1 MKSSRCPIIID
12 LPKEIKRAQIIPS
25 ADMHVGNECFD
36 AKRWAEFE
44 KLIQQDGN
52 YVVFCGDQMEFATK
66 ISKSE
71 LYSSTRPSEQK
82 RWWIEHLRDYKDKV
96 LAIIDGNHEFNRASK
111 ETDSFPLYDIAIIL
125 GIEDR
130 YRSEAAFI
138 DIGLG
143 LDKHNKQCRYVGR
156 LNHKAQNLAKYG
168 TVDAFDGIDFFVSGH
183 THDPMDKPRAKLV
196 YDPHNKTVR
205 EKSVENIVCSS
216 FLTYGGYGERNG
228 WRPQSYK
235 MYSLLLDGTRK
246 NIETRGF
253 YL

>member
-1 MKSSRCPIIID
+1 MKNSRTPIIFN
-12 LPKEIKRAQIIPS
+12 LPKEYKSIQLLLS

-36 AKRWAEFE
+36 EKRWAEFE
-44 KLIQQDGN
+44 KLIKQDGN
-52 YVVFCGDQMEFATK
+52 YAVFCGDQMEYATK

-82 RWWIEHLRDYKDKV
+82 RFWIEHMRDYKEKIV
-96 LAIIDGNHEFNRASK
+96 CIIDGNHEYNRASK
-111 ETDSFPLYDIAIIL
+111 EADDFPLYDIAVIL

-130 YRSEAAFI
+130 YRSEGAFV
-138 DIGLG
+138 DIGVG
-143 LDKHNKQCRYVGR
+143 ADRHGKQLHYVGR
-156 LNHKAQNLAKYG
+156 MNHKAQNLAKYG

-205 EKSVENIVCSS
+205 EKSIENIVCSS

-228 WRPQSYK
+228 WRPQSNK
-235 MYSLLLDGTRK
+235 CYSLMLCGTRK